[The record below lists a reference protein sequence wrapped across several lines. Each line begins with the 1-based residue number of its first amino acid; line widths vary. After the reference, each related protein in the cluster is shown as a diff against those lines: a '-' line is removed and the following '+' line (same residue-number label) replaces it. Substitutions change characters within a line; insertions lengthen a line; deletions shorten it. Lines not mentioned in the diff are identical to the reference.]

1 MRPSLPTP
9 RRPAAAAGLALL
21 ALAAPT
27 VLAFFKG
34 GFFDGPR
41 DMALLLAGLLLGACA
56 LLLPVRALWPANR
69 HARLAL
75 LAFAGLT
82 AWTAWS
88 TRWAPL
94 DDNAWATFERDA
106 LYLAALVIATATLRY
121 VPRAVEPALAA
132 GALVVVGYGLLGRLL
147 PDVVHAAP
155 SISAGGRLDQPL
167 TYWNAMGALAAIG
180 FTLCARI
187 AGDDTRPAPH
197 RALGAAAAVPLA
209 VGIYLTF
216 SRGALAATAA
226 GLVVLL
232 ALAPSYTQLRAA
244 AIAVEAGIIGC
255 AVAAA
260 APAVRTLHGTHP
272 ALQGLAVLIALVA
285 LMGLAAFVQLWACR
299 DERQERARLGRLP
312 LPRHHGYVAAV
323 LVAAML
329 VVPVAVAA
337 GSDAPTSASD
347 PRFGA
352 STSRLASTDSPRYH
366 YWKVAIDAFADHPL
380 KGVGAGGFAVSWL
393 EHRPVRQPAQD
404 AHSLEIETLA
414 ELGIVG
420 GLLLVLMGAGIALA
434 SRDAVRDLGAAA
446 VAGPIA
452 ALSAYAFHGAID
464 WDWEMPAL
472 TLVGVALAGALLAAS
487 DRRDDRA

>member
-1 MRPSLPTP
+1 MRSPLPTS
-9 RRPAAAAGLALL
+9 RRPAAVAGLALL

-34 GFFDGPR
+34 GYFEGPR
-41 DMALLLAGLLLGACA
+41 DVALAVTGLLLGACA
-56 LLLPVRALWPANR
+56 LLLPVRALWPRNR

-75 LAFAGLT
+75 GAFAALT
-82 AWTAWS
+82 AWTALS
-88 TRWAPL
+88 VRWAPL

-106 LYLAALVIATATLRY
+106 LYLAALVIAAATLRH

-147 PDVVHAAP
+147 PDVVHAHSSA
-155 SISAGGRLDQPL
+155 SAGGRLDQPL
-167 TYWNAMGALAAIG
+167 TYWNAMGALGAIG
-180 FTLCARI
+180 FTLAARI
-187 AGDDTRPAPH
+187 AGDDTRGWRW
-197 RALGAAAAVPLA
+197 RAAGAAAAVPLA
-209 VGIYLTF
+209 VAIYLTF

-232 ALAPSYTQLRAA
+232 ALAPSFNQLRAA
-244 AIAVEAGIIGC
+244 AIAVEAGIVGC

-260 APAVRTLHGTHP
+260 SPAVRTLDGSH
-272 ALQGLAVLIALVA
+272 AAAQGAAVLVALLA
-285 LMGLAAFVQLWACR
+285 LMGLAAFAQRWACR
-299 DERQERARLGRLP
+299 DEATGGSRMGRLP
-312 LPRHHGYVAAV
+312 LPRHHGWVAAA

-329 VVPVAVAA
+329 VVPVALAA
-337 GSDAPTSASD
+337 GSDAPSAAGD

-380 KGVGAGGFAVSWL
+380 KGIGAGGFAVRWL
-393 EHRPVRQPAQD
+393 EDRPVRQPAQD
-404 AHSLEIETLA
+404 AHSLEIETFA
-414 ELGIVG
+414 ELGLAG
-420 GLLLVLMGAGIALA
+420 GLLLVLMGAGIGLA
-434 SRDAVRDLGAAA
+434 SRDAVRLRGAAV

-452 ALSAYAFHGAID
+452 ALSAYAFHSAID

-472 TLVGVALAGALLAAS
+472 TLVGVALAGALLAAA
-487 DRRDDRA
+487 DDDARD

>member
-1 MRPSLPTP
+1 MRPPLPTS
-9 RRPAAAAGLALL
+9 RRPPAAVGLAL
-21 ALAAPT
+21 AVLAAPT

-34 GFFDGPR
+34 GYFDGPR
-41 DMALLLAGLLLGACA
+41 DVALGLTGLLLAACA
-56 LLLPVRALWPANR
+56 LLLPRE
-69 HARLAL
+69 AL
-75 LAFAGLT
+75 LPRGVPARVALAGFAGLT
-82 AWTAWS
+82 AWTALS

-106 LYLAALVIATATLRY
+106 LYLAALVIAATTLRS

-132 GALVVVGYGLLGRLL
+132 GALVVIGYGLLGRLI

-155 SISAGGRLDQPL
+155 SVSAGGRLDQPL
-167 TYWNAMGALAAIG
+167 TYWNAMGALGAIG
-180 FTLCARI
+180 FTLSVRV
-187 AGDDTRPAPH
+187 AGDETRAAAW
-197 RALGAAAAVPLA
+197 RAAGAACAVPLA

-232 ALAPSYTQLRAA
+232 ALAPSFTQLRAA
-244 AIAVEAGIIGC
+244 AIAVEAGIVGC
-255 AVAAA
+255 GVAAA
-260 APAVRTLHGTHP
+260 APAVRTLHGSHR
-272 ALQGLAVLIALVA
+272 ALQGAAVLIALLA
-285 LMGLAAFVQLWACR
+285 LMALAAFVQRWACR
-299 DERQERARLGRLP
+299 DEASDRVRIRMGRLP
-312 LPRHHGYVAAV
+312 LPRHHGWVAAV

-337 GSDAPTSASD
+337 GSDAPSASD
-347 PRFGA
+347 DPNFGA

-380 KGVGAGGFAVSWL
+380 KGVGAGGFAVRWL
-393 EHRPVRQPAQD
+393 EDRPVRTPAQD

-420 GLLLVLMGAGIALA
+420 GLLLVLLGGGIALA
-434 SRDAVRDLGAAA
+434 ARDAVRRLGAAA

-452 ALSAYAFHGAID
+452 GLSAYVFHGAID

-472 TLVGVALAGALLAAS
+472 TLVGVALAGALLAAA
-487 DRRDDRA
+487 DPPD